1 MERKLPDLDIPEN
14 FVTGLVGEDF
24 PEAILGLYRYPCRLK
39 AGIFAFCSEGVL
51 DATIN
56 LNRYRIEPDSFITLS
71 PGSVIQF
78 HGSEGPLRVYF
89 VGFSSEFM
97 VNVNLIRS
105 ASDFFPVVIEEPVL
119 KLSPEEAELYVDY
132 YKLLRKSFL
141 MQHMQNPEMLKCVL
155 NLFVLGIGQMYREY
169 EGNGKIL
176 TRGEELCKK
185 FVQLAM
191 KHYVAERSISF
202 YAEKLRITPQH
213 LSVTVKKVTRR
224 KATDIIARIVV
235 MDAKAQLK
243 STDLTIQE
251 ISYSLN
257 FPNVSFFGKYF
268 KRYVGMS
275 PNEYRKS

>member
-1 MERKLPDLDIPEN
+1 MERKLPDLDVPEN
-14 FVTGLVGEDF
+14 FVAGVVGEDF

-39 AGIFAFCSEGVL
+39 AGIFAFCLEGPL

-56 LNRYRIEPDSFITLS
+56 LNRYKIVRNSFISLS

-78 HGSEGPLRVYF
+78 HGSEGPLKVCF
-89 VGFSSEFM
+89 AGFSSEFM
-97 VNVNLIRS
+97 GNAGMIRS
-105 ASDFFPVVIEEPVL
+105 VSDFFPMVIEKPVL
-119 KLSPEEAELYVDY
+119 VLPQREADLYTDY
-132 YKLLRKSFL
+132 FLLLRKGFL
-141 MQHMQNPEMLKCVL
+141 LQHTRNPELLKCVL
-155 NLFVLGIGQMYREY
+155 DAFVLMIGKMYREY
-169 EGNGKIL
+169 EGSGKML

-191 KHYVAERSISF
+191 KHYVSERNISF

-213 LSVTVKKVTRR
+213 LSVTVRKVTHR
-224 KATDIIARIVV
+224 KATDIIGRIVV

-257 FPNVSFFGKYF
+257 FPNISFFGKYF

>member
-1 MERKLPDLDIPEN
+1 MERRLPDLDIPEN

-24 PEAILGLYRYPCRLK
+24 PESVLGLYRYPCRLK
-39 AGIFAFCSEGVL
+39 AGIFAFCVEGTM

-56 LNRYRIEPDSFITLS
+56 LNRYRIGKNAFITLS

-78 HGSEGPLRVYF
+78 HGSEGRLRVYF

-97 VNVNLIRS
+97 VNVSLIRS
-105 ASDFFPVVIEEPVL
+105 VSDFFPMVIEEPVL
-119 KLSPEEAELYVDY
+119 SLSEPVADLYTDY
-132 YKLLRKSFL
+132 YRLLRKSFL
-141 MQHMQNPEMLKCVL
+141 LQHTRNPELLKCVL
-155 NLFVLGIGQMYREY
+155 NSFVLGISEMYREY
-169 EGNGKIL
+169 EGSGKTL

-191 KHYVAERSISF
+191 KHYVSERNITF

-213 LSVTVKKVTRR
+213 LSATVKKVTR
-224 KATDIIARIVV
+224 KNATEIIARIVV

-268 KRYVGMS
+268 KRHVGMS